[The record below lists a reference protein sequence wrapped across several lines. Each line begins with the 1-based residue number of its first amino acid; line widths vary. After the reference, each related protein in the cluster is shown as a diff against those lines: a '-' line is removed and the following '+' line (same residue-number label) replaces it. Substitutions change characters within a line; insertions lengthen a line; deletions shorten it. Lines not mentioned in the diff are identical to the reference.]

1 MFFTQVHE
9 QSVVGLVQA
18 IDGEVFKRRLKV
30 IPDKDQYEQDYTE
43 DLLGLELFRAGIS
56 SKNIE
61 DILKALQRAA
71 MVCSWYES
79 EQKDCASLE
88 EGKQEGKLRAPSEH
102 EIISHVIL
110 PLFLGLGWSHQQ
122 VAVEWQKV
130 DMAFFKTAPRTK
142 ENCVMVLE
150 AKGLG
155 RPLGEVLEQAENYV
169 NSLDLKNTR
178 YILTT
183 DGANL
188 FVYHRSGSNWDRN
201 PIGYINVSRLRKNY
215 ILPRNT
221 DLVKTLVKLQPSMV

>member
-1 MFFTQVHE
+1 M
-9 QSVVGLVQA
+9 VQA
-18 IDGEVFKRRLKV
+18 VDDAIFQRHLEKM
-30 IPDKDQYEQDYTE
+30 PDEKLYKEDYTE
-43 DLLGLELFRAGIS
+43 DSLGLELFQAGIS
-56 SKNIE
+56 NKNIE
-61 DILKALQRAA
+61 DILRALQQAA
-71 MVCSWYES
+71 RLCYWYES
-79 EQKDCASLE
+79 AQRNSNPS
-88 EGKQEGKLRAPSEH
+88 QYHQRAPSEH
-102 EIISHVIL
+102 EIVSHVIL

-122 VAVEWQKV
+122 MGVEWNRV
-130 DMAFFKTAPRTK
+130 DIAFFKAAPRTK